1 MKINKFKGWAPA
13 FSKYIL
19 PPGGAVEQVNF
30 NCLTPG
36 QIAVRGGSKKVIS
49 TSNRMVELWGL
60 STGTTKTDIVL
71 GQSENGDI
79 VEFDGGTETTKL
91 AGQFTGDH
99 PVAFSQGRRG
109 EVYIYQ
115 GYGKRGL
122 VRDSSGTVRPVG
134 LDAPTTKPE
143 ITIDTAA
150 SYYVARVDIIDA
162 GNGYNLPPTVSIAP
176 PPAGGKQATALSRI
190 ADARVS
196 ETEMV
201 SNGSG
206 YEKVPCVTFTD
217 TPNGPVT
224 GTGAQASIELEDG
237 AARGDPDTGIVY
249 WEISQLPTWF
259 WLCLAGTTQEGQ
271 GIIVRA
277 AGGSGSGAQ
286 AIFWLDGG
294 LYNGNCLDQNADGTE
309 LSDFGVRV
317 QVYDFGSG
325 YKAGDVVTAQIH
337 VANSWTSSFGQT
349 GPDCNTY
356 QQCQLIAEGVTR
368 YAPSAPDLLSVI
380 EANPYKLR
388 RIKTKVANGGSGYL
402 TPPIFTTESGDI
414 INTEVDCD
422 GKVTKLILD
431 EPEKL
436 YLFPPKLVNE
446 NGDVGGAKGLAI
458 VRAHFRGKYQCYYRY
473 SDENVTKESGGPI
486 YSNLSPVNEVDC
498 GEVAK
503 KITWTISEIPPA
515 TATHIELWRS
525 SSNQATQLFRV
536 AKLPIGTT
544 ADNGR
549 LSPALFTYEDLL
561 SDADLVQDTKRT
573 DYQSMPILLSDG
585 RLWANRYGIASSDFA
600 VGVVFQ
606 DRTFLAVDTTGK
618 RPNTIMYSEADM
630 PESVPDINYLVIQ
643 TNVRDTDYIT
653 ALIPYAGALMVCQS
667 RHINR
672 LNFVSRPEID
682 ATTSLVAYRGCLN
695 QRTWDIW
702 MGTAYLLDDNGFYT
716 LDAQGQVE
724 DISGNIASL
733 FRTNTDPTIDA
744 IDFSKREW
752 FFVRADKNLAVI
764 RIHVAFRG
772 DEGIYPTRQIVYD
785 PDSKTYWQEKYPY
798 VFSAATEVR
807 VEDGSIQAITASET
821 GLHLFA
827 DGLTDDG
834 IPVEYAFRTGNLEFA
849 TDRTAKDGG
858 QQNSRNVAVVYRPTD
873 SESLLKLSNY
883 YNGSNAPRGNVAM
896 RDRGVGFIHDM
907 EAPEA
912 YVNMVKL
919 PHQEAESHGIARAL
933 FAGKTIEAFYGND
946 SHVSVRLHGQQND
959 AGPVVIHSID
969 LDGVAGTGSE

>member
-13 FSKYIL
+13 FSRYIL

-30 NCLTPG
+30 TCLTPG
-36 QIAVRGGSKKVIS
+36 QIAVRGGSRKIIP

-60 STGTTKTDIVL
+60 STGTAKTDIIMA
-71 GQSENGDI
+71 QSENGDI
-79 VEFDGGTETTKL
+79 VQFDEGKETTKL

-134 LDAPTTKPE
+134 LDAPKDKPE
-143 ITIDTAA
+143 ITIDTTA

-162 GNGYNLPPTVSIAP
+162 GNGYNLPPAVTIAA

-201 SNGSG
+201 SNGAG
-206 YEKVPCVTFTD
+206 YTKVPCVTFTD
-217 TPNGPVT
+217 TPNGPAT
-224 GTGAQASIELEDG
+224 GTGVAATIELEAG
-237 AARGDPDTGIVY
+237 HAKGDPETGIVY
-249 WEISQLPTWF
+249 WEISELPTWF
-259 WLCLAGTTQEGQ
+259 WLCLSTYAREGQ
-271 GIIVRA
+271 GIIVNA
-277 AGGSGSGAQ
+277 TGGSGSGAK
-286 AIFWLDGG
+286 AIFWLSDGP
-294 LYNGNCLDQNADGTE
+294 YNGNCLDQNSDGTE
-309 LSDFGVRV
+309 LENFGVRV

-325 YKAGDVVTAQIH
+325 YQPGDVVVAQIH
-337 VANSWTSSFGQT
+337 VANGFSAGWGGN
-349 GPDCNTY
+349 GPNCSTY
-356 QQCQLIAEGVTR
+356 QQCQLKAEGVTR
-368 YAPSAPDLLSVI
+368 YAPSAPDLVSI
-380 EANPYKLR
+380 IDANPYKQR
-388 RIKTKVANGGSGYL
+388 KIKTTVTNGGSGYL
-402 TPPIFTTESGDI
+402 TPPTFTTEDGDI

-431 EPEKL
+431 EPNKL
-436 YLFPPKLVNE
+436 YLFPPKVVNTD
-446 NGDVGGAKGLAI
+446 GDVGGAKGLAI

-473 SDENVTKESGGPI
+473 ADESVSKESGGPI

-498 GEVAK
+498 GDVAK
-503 KITWTISEIPPA
+503 KLTWTLPGTPPA

-536 AKLPIGTT
+536 AKLPIG
-544 ADNGR
+544 GK
-549 LSPALFTYEDLL
+549 LSPAVVTYEDLL
-561 SDADLVQDTKRT
+561 SDADLVQDTKREGYDT
-573 DYQSMPILLSDG
+573 QPILYSDG
-585 RLWANRYGIASSDFA
+585 SLNMNKYGIASADFA

-606 DRTFLAVDTTGK
+606 DRTFLGVDTTGK
-618 RPNTIMYSEADM
+618 RPNTLLFSEADK
-630 PESVPDINYLVIQ
+630 PEAVPETNELPLQ
-643 TNVRDTDYIT
+643 SNVRDTDYIT

-672 LNFVSRPEID
+672 LNFVSRPEMD

-695 QRTWDIW
+695 QRCWDIW
-702 MGTAYLLDDNGFYT
+702 MGTGYLLDDNGFYT
-716 LDAQGQVE
+716 LDPQGQVE
-724 DISGNIASL
+724 DISDNIASL
-733 FRTNTDPTIDA
+733 FRTSPDPTVDT

-752 FFVRADKNLAVI
+752 FFVRADKNLGVI
-764 RIHVAFRG
+764 RIHVSFNG
-772 DEGIYPTRQIVYD
+772 DEGIYPSRQIVYD

-807 VEDGSIQAITASET
+807 MGDGSIQAITASESN
-821 GLHLFA
+821 LHLFA

-834 IPVEYAFRTGNLEFA
+834 TPVDYAFRTGNMEFI
-849 TDRTAKDGG
+849 TDSSAKNGG

-883 YNGSNAPRGNVAM
+883 YNGSNTPRGNVAM

-912 YVNMVKL
+912 FVNMVKL
-919 PHQEAESHGIARAL
+919 PHQESESHGIARAL

-946 SHVSVRLHGQQND
+946 SHVSVRLHGQQSNS
-959 AGPVVIHSID
+959 GPVVIHSVD
-969 LDGVAGTGSE
+969 LDGVAAAGSE